1 MKKIMTTATI
11 EQAFCESILQE
22 FEQDKIDALALLR
35 LQSQCSH
42 VKTFPEFCNTLA
54 VEKWSELIRADM
66 IQWQKAL
73 GLTSEKMYLVMN
85 LPLTKLTTAL
95 QRQNL
100 SDILGTAEAVNAML
114 PSGAGG

>member
-1 MKKIMTTATI
+1 MTTATT
-11 EQAFCESILQE
+11 EQAFFESILQE

-35 LQSQCSH
+35 LQTQCSH

-54 VEKWSELIRADM
+54 VEKWTDSTREDM
-66 IQWQKAL
+66 IQWQTAL
-73 GLTSEKMYLVMN
+73 GLTNEKLYLVMN

-95 QRQNL
+95 QTQNL
-100 SDILGTAEAVNAML
+100 RHILDAAKAVNAML